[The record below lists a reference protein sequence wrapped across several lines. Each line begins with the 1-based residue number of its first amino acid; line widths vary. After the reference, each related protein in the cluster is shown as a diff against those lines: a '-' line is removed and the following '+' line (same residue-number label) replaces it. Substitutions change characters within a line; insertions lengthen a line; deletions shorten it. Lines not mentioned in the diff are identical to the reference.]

1 VSDVLPACPR
11 CGDLCPIGTARCA
24 ACGARVYVIDP
35 PKRAK
40 GKRAP
45 RAAREPSGE
54 LTPIGPL
61 VKAELDRL
69 LDAEIERM
77 LSGYYEGR

>member
-11 CGDLCPIGTARCA
+11 CGDLCPRRAVRCPACDARL
-24 ACGARVYVIDP
+24 YVDDP

-45 RAAREPSGE
+45 RAAREPSGD
-54 LTPIGPL
+54 LVPIGPL
-61 VKAELDRL
+61 VDAELDRL
-69 LDAEIERM
+69 LDAEIERL